1 MQVRNTPLQAD
12 TAFFIQESSTWT
24 SSNFKNPIHLKC
36 IWAMFKIKHVSSHLF
51 SPSYVAS
58 DVTLCKLLN
67 LSKPHFP
74 FLENGDYIMIP
85 SLWAWVK
92 IK

>member
-1 MQVRNTPLQAD
+1 
-12 TAFFIQESSTWT
+12 
-24 SSNFKNPIHLKC
+24 
-36 IWAMFKIKHVSSHLF
+36 MFKIKHVSSHLF

-85 SLWAWVK
+85 SLWA
-92 IK
+92 